1 MIKYTT
7 IENVLTPDPNDYY
20 PQVQITGRAGRD
32 ELVERMLSMGSTVT
46 RADLLAVMDLLDE
59 ATLTLIKEGYRVDLA
74 GIVDLYPR
82 LQGVFNGPG
91 DGFDKS
97 RHTISVSANPSQGF
111 IARVRA
117 DAAVQKEE
125 SVTPT
130 PALLQFMDAASH
142 EANGPLTPGNIGALT
157 GSRLKFDPAAADEG
171 IYFLGTS
178 DGSETK
184 VTTVSSN
191 KPGQLVFLVPA
202 LPSGQYDLQVR
213 ARVRGGKDLR
223 RGTLDAT
230 LIVP

>member
-20 PQVQITGRAGRD
+20 PQIQITGRAGKD
-32 ELVERMLSMGSTVT
+32 ELVERMVSMGSTIT
-46 RADLLAVMDLLDE
+46 RPDLLAAMDLLDE
-59 ATLTLIKEGYRVDLA
+59 AALALIKEGYRVDLA

-82 LQGVFNGPG
+82 MQGVFNGPS

-97 RHTISVSANPSQGF
+97 RHTLSVGANPSPSF

-117 DAAVQKEE
+117 DVSVQKAE
-125 SVTPT
+125 TII
-130 PALLQFMDAASH
+130 PAPLPLQYSDAATH
-142 EANGPLTPGNIGALT
+142 ESNGPLTPGNIGTLT

-171 IYFLGTS
+171 IYFLGS
-178 DGSETK
+178 GDGSETK
-184 VTTVSSN
+184 VSVISIN
-191 KPGQLVFLVPA
+191 KPGQIVFLVPV

-213 ARVRGGKDLR
+213 ARVNRSKDIR
-223 RGTLDAT
+223 KGTLDAT